1 MNAKTYRAKTI
12 QEALDQIKRELGP
25 EAVILSTQPIMTRG
39 ALGLRRKQN
48 WEITAAAVKP
58 EPRPERES
66 EPVDST
72 FQVKDNVNIK
82 SSTRQHNRPSILGL
96 SSDVTHNNPVLPAEA
111 PAISKRLRYSD
122 SRMEDLLDEITEL
135 KRSVRLIGKAI
146 PGTSADAGGI
156 FAELV
161 GQGVDHELADQ
172 LVTKESRSNPAPSE
186 LRERVRRG
194 LVEMLVIDPAA
205 EFIGRNQVVSAFVGP
220 TGAGKT
226 TTIAKLAGHAKVRHK
241 KRVALISTDMFRVG
255 GHEQLARYGELL
267 GVPTYACAEH
277 GALKNLIATLDDRDL
292 IMIDTPGTGPADLG
306 RLNALE
312 AVIGAVSVRVHLV
325 LAAGTRSED
334 IAQIVKRFHRF
345 SPRRAVITKMDET
358 EPKGALVSDILRNE
372 MPISFLTNGQRV
384 PEDLVIPSADELARY
399 LLPAQKAPAAK
410 IPAPV
415 KV

>member
-1 MNAKTYRAKTI
+1 MNAKTYRARTI

-25 EAVILSTQPIMTRG
+25 EAVILSTQPIMTRN

-58 EPRPERES
+58 EPRPEP
-66 EPVDST
+66 EPVDSA
-72 FQVKDNVNIK
+72 FRVKDNVNIK
-82 SSTRQHNRPSILGL
+82 SSVRERNRAAILG
-96 SSDVTHNNPVLPAEA
+96 SSRDISRHAPVSPPHG
-111 PAISKRLRYSD
+111 PAIARRLRHND
-122 SRMEDLLDEITEL
+122 SRMEELLDEITEL
-135 KRSVRLIGKAI
+135 KRSVRLIGKAM
-146 PGTSADAGGI
+146 PGSTAEAGGI

-161 GQGVDHELADQ
+161 GQGVDHDLADQ
-172 LVTKESRSNPAPSE
+172 LVTKESRGNPSPTE

-194 LVEMLVIDPAA
+194 LAERLVIDPAA
-205 EFIGRNQVVSAFVGP
+205 ELIGRTQVVSAFVGP

-267 GVPTYACAEH
+267 GVETYACADH
-277 GALKNLIATLDDRDL
+277 SALKNLIATLDDRDL
-292 IMIDTPGTGPADLG
+292 IMIDTPGSGPADFG
-306 RLNALE
+306 RLHTLE
-312 AVIGAVSVRVHLV
+312 AVTVAANVRVHLV

-334 IAQIVKRFHRF
+334 ITNIVKRFQRF
-345 SPRRAVITKMDET
+345 SPRRAVLTKMDET
-358 EPKGALVSDILRNE
+358 EPRGAIVSDVLRNA

-399 LLPAQKAPAAK
+399 LLPTQTVPAAK
-410 IPAPV
+410 IPGTV